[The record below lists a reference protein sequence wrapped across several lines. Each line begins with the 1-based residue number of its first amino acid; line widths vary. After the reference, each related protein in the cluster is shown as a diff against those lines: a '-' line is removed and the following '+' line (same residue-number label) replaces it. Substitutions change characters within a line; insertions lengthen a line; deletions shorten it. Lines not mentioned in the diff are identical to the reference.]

1 MTDLDQQPAT
11 RTTLLALRSELDQA
25 RQGHS
30 ILERKREALLREL
43 WDLLREVKHTELDVR
58 ERFAQAYKVQRE
70 ARITMGRDA
79 MRFAALAPAA
89 RTDYS
94 VESRTVMGVALPL
107 VSLQVEPL
115 PFPYSPGGIHPVFDE
130 LRARWIEAGKI
141 LGPWSETIG
150 SIWKVAAEVER
161 TQRLVNAL
169 ESVLIPRY
177 LAAILRIQTIL
188 EEQER
193 ESFSRAKRVKQ
204 RGQWRS

>member
-1 MTDLDQQPAT
+1 
-11 RTTLLALRSELDQA
+11 
-25 RQGHS
+25 
-30 ILERKREALLREL
+30 
-43 WDLLREVKHTELDVR
+43 
-58 ERFAQAYKVQRE
+58 
-70 ARITMGRDA
+70 
-79 MRFAALAPAA
+79 
-89 RTDYS
+89 
-94 VESRTVMGVALPL
+94 MGVALPL

-177 LAAILRIQTIL
+177 LAAIRRIQTIL